1 MLLCNGYI
9 EQVALCFSHFRVFL
23 YFITTDMIPIRYGNK
38 IPRTAEMAQQ
48 QERAKDGRT
57 LIEKV
62 IPHVSLVSDFLAT
75 TCITSA
81 ACFLDPHGM
90 LMHCPKS
97 IDANINP
104 SKQKQKQ

>member
-1 MLLCNGYI
+1 VL
-9 EQVALCFSHFRVFL
+9 FSFSGFSLFHHDGHDSHSVWQQ
-23 YFITTDMIPIRYGNK
+23 DSAA
-38 IPRTAEMAQQ
+38 AEMAQQ

-104 SKQKQKQ
+104 SKQKTKIIIPQPQTEF